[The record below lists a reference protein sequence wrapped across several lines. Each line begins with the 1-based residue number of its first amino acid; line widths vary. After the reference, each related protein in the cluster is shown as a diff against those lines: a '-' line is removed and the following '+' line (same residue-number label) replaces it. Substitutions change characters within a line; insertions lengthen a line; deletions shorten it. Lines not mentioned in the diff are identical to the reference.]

1 MARIGHGTNGN
12 YINTISPC
20 GCTTS
25 SVGCTQTHFCH
36 FQLMDIAKE
45 AFHTLLEECVQVVE
59 LPETWTH
66 KHEHPEFTG
75 RPNGEKLQHPE
86 FTGLPNG
93 EKLQHP
99 QFTGLPNDEKLQHPE
114 FTGLPNGEKL
124 QHPQFTGLP
133 NEKKRLDDYGG
144 AKCEHGLPKAIP
156 RCRYGSQQVLI
167 ILPSAPSSTSCR
179 QFF

>member
-1 MARIGHGTNGN
+1 MARIGHGTKGS

-99 QFTGLPNDEKLQHPE
+99 QFTGLPN
-114 FTGLPNGEKL
+114 
-124 QHPQFTGLP
+124 
-133 NEKKRLDDYGG
+133 EKKRLDDYGG

>member
-99 QFTGLPNDEKLQHPE
+99 QFTGLPN
-114 FTGLPNGEKL
+114 
-124 QHPQFTGLP
+124 
-133 NEKKRLDDYGG
+133 EKKRLDDYGG
-144 AKCEHGLPKAIP
+144 AKCEHGLPKAIS

>member
-1 MARIGHGTNGN
+1 MARIRHGTNGN

-25 SVGCTQTHFCH
+25 SVGCTQTHFSH
-36 FQLMDIAKE
+36 FQQMDIAEE
-45 AFHTLLEECVQVVE
+45 AFHTLLEERVQVVE

-66 KHEHPEFTG
+66 KHEHP
-75 RPNGEKLQHPE
+75 Q

-99 QFTGLPNDEKLQHPE
+99 EFIGLPNE
-114 FTGLPNGEKL
+114 EKL

-144 AKCEHGLPKAIP
+144 AKCEHRLPKAIS

-167 ILPSAPSSTSCR
+167 ILPSAPSTTSCR